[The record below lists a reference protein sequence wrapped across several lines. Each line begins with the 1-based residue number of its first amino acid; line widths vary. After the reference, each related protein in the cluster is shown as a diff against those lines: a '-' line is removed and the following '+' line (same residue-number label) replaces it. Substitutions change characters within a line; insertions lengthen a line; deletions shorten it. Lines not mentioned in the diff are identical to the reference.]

1 MRGESPMLNILDLA
15 VAFPDRTE
23 KLASLSAE
31 LALSRNQMRMYDR
44 FFGFDAFH
52 CDHDEP
58 LDALLSRVIDAIRKR
73 NPGYFDALDHV
84 AYCHT
89 LPSTTVLNGRTGAIL
104 APFAERGAEVFSAT
118 MNHCATGVGMLG
130 VFDQLLGDGEVGLI
144 LIGEKAF
151 HPAMRVIENTTIMG
165 EAAAAVLVGREPGP
179 YSMVGSFTRHAT
191 SFWKNTGLRGENY
204 LEGFEAAYLELASGT
219 LRDAM
224 TRFGRDLDA
233 LRWIMPHNVNAPSWY
248 QIAERVGL
256 DPHKLQLATI
266 GCYGHCFGADPF
278 INLCHGAHTG
288 ALRPD
293 DEIMLFSVGL
303 GASASCALLQV
314 SAPITRPIQSEQE
327 ISQ

>member
-1 MRGESPMLNILDLA
+1 MLSILDLA
-15 VAFPDRTE
+15 VAFPDRIE
-23 KLASLSAE
+23 KLACLSEE

-44 FFGFDAFH
+44 FFGFESFH
-52 CDHDEP
+52 CDHGEP
-58 LDALLSRVIDAIRKR
+58 LDRLLSRVVDTIRGR
-73 NPGYFDALDHV
+73 NPQLFEALDHV

-89 LPSTTVLNGRTGAIL
+89 LPSTTVLDGRTGAIL

-130 VFDQLLGDGEVGLI
+130 VFDQLLGDNEVGLI

-165 EAAAAVLVGREPGP
+165 EAAAAVLVGRGPGA
-179 YSMVGSFTRHAT
+179 YRMVGSFTRHAP

-204 LEGFEAAYLELASGT
+204 LDGFEEAYLDLASGT

-224 TRFGRDLDA
+224 TWFGRDLDA

-256 DPHKLQLATI
+256 DRHKLQLATI
-266 GCYGHCFGADPF
+266 GGCGHCFGADPF

-288 ALRPD
+288 ALRPG

-303 GASASCALLQV
+303 GATASCALLQV
-314 SAPITRPIQSEQE
+314 GGPMNRAIQSKQE
-327 ISQ
+327 ILQ